1 MCFQRTTKSLQTG
14 SSIAF
19 KKKKSLEMVFRCG
32 FSGLENIHFLA
43 LFINGFK
50 NPHLVALSSIYEQIS
65 QSAIVLKEGKTSF
78 HIPLCFLKGVS

>member
-1 MCFQRTTKSLQTG
+1 MVPGPGTPIQSLNFTKTPSYDT
-14 SSIAF
+14 
-19 KKKKSLEMVFRCG
+19 VFENRD
-32 FSGLENIHFLA
+32 LYENIHFLA